1 MPEYLLQIVAR
12 FARLLRE
19 SQSVDQR
26 SGVSAR
32 FAIAAAETVAAS
44 ARHRGAILGE
54 EEPVARVV
62 DLGTIIDVL
71 RGKLEFESGEE
82 GREQAVLEH
91 LLRRATA
98 DTAQRA
104 LGGIDVGPL
113 VTAVENATVTTGEQV
128 VGQGRARRAARPA
141 GDRRHRRAA
150 RRPQPT
156 ANAPP
161 RWSWRWRRCTWPRG
175 STRSPTTAK
184 RSMGKGGN
192 G

>member
-1 MPEYLLQIVAR
+1 MPEYLLQILAR
-12 FARLLRE
+12 FARYLRE

-32 FAIAAAETVAAS
+32 FAIAAAETVAARHGTAPRSS
-44 ARHRGAILGE
+44 ARQD
-54 EEPVARVV
+54 PVARVV
-62 DLGTIIDVL
+62 DLGTVIDVL

-113 VTAVENATVTTGEQV
+113 VAAVEDGSPVTTGERV
-128 VGQGRARRAARPA
+128 SAKDVLAALPDVPVDRASRSKRLARRSD
-141 GDRRHRRAA
+141 GERAA
-150 RRPQPT
+150 
-156 ANAPP
+156 AVELALEALYL
-161 RWSWRWRRCTWPRG
+161 
-175 STRSPTTAK
+175 AK
-184 RSMGKGGN
+184 RIDKVSGEGETVYG
-192 G
+192 